1 MSPDKAIKEGAMA
14 LFGEKYG
21 DEVRVISMGNNND
34 KIFSLELCGGIHVD
48 TTNKIGE
55 FSIINESSIS
65 SGVRRIEALSGDELK
80 TYLKNKKISSLEK
93 IQNNQKKLD
102 EIVKLIKALK
112 GDTVKFE
119 KFNNE
124 KQSRDTNIRF

>member
-21 DEVRVISMGNNND
+21 DEVRVISMGNNNN
-34 KIFSLELCGGIHVD
+34 KILSLELCGGIHVD

-65 SGVRRIEALSGDELK
+65 SGVRRIEAFGIAVAPGPLPTTTSTRK
-80 TYLKNKKISSLEK
+80 SS
-93 IQNNQKKLD
+93 I
-102 EIVKLIKALK
+102 A
-112 GDTVKFE
+112 
-119 KFNNE
+119 
-124 KQSRDTNIRF
+124 R

>member
-1 MSPDKAIKEGAMA
+1 MCIRD
-14 LFGEKYG
+14 
-21 DEVRVISMGNNND
+21 R
-34 KIFSLELCGGIHVD
+34 
-48 TTNKIGE
+48 
-55 FSIINESSIS
+55 
-65 SGVRRIEALSGDELK
+65 
-80 TYLKNKKISSLEK
+80 NKKISSLEK

-124 KQSRDTNIRF
+124 K